1 MQQYAIPVY
10 ETEYV
15 ANNKS
20 SIEFTIDSLFFLMLL
35 MNIRSETVRYS
46 KIISK
51 SKRQLENDLIKNITD
66 KESKL
71 HDATDEE
78 KWRAAASKV
87 WIGKYA
93 Q

>member
-78 KWRAAASKV
+78 K
-87 WIGKYA
+87 
-93 Q
+93 